1 MEMPEITI
9 SGNTFGVEVVDE
21 ETHSGKTYLQIEGLD
36 ADITDASG
44 NAPWVSAEAIDGLK

>member
-21 ETHSGKTYLQIEGLD
+21 ETHSGETYLQIEGLD

-44 NAPWVSAEAIDGLK
+44 NAPWVSAEAIDGFK

>member
-21 ETHSGKTYLQIEGLD
+21 ETHSGETYLQIEGLD
-36 ADITDASG
+36 ANITDASG
-44 NAPWVSAEAIDGLK
+44 NAPWVSAEQVEGVK